1 VTPLPAVQRRRVLI
15 TGLGAAAG
23 VSGAFGGASA
33 QAAESAAAAAVDPH
47 PAELAAAIRA
57 FAGDAPVRAGRVT
70 FEIAPL
76 VENGNAVPVTVSVVS
91 PMSDADHVQAIA
103 IFNERNPQREVV
115 ICHLGPQ
122 SGRAQVSTRIRLAT
136 SQTVVALAKCSD
148 GSVWSQAVE
157 VIVTIAA
164 CVEGT

>member
-1 VTPLPAVQRRRVLI
+1 VTPLPAVLRRQVLI

-23 VSGAFGGASA
+23 VSGAFSGASA
-33 QAAESAAAAAVDPH
+33 QAAESAATAVDPH

-57 FAGDAPVRAGRVT
+57 FAGEAPVRTGRVT

-91 PMSDADHVQAIA
+91 PMTDADHVQAIA
-103 IFNERNPQREVV
+103 IFNERNPQRDVV
-115 ICHLGPQ
+115 VCHLGPQ

-148 GSVWSQAVE
+148 GSVWSQTVE

-164 CVEGT
+164 CVEGA

>member
-1 VTPLPAVQRRRVLI
+1 VKPLSAIQRRQVLI
-15 TGLGAAAG
+15 TGVGAAAG
-23 VSGAFGGASA
+23 MSGAFGSGSA
-33 QAAESAAAAAVDPH
+33 QAAESAPAAVDPH

-57 FAGDAPVRAGRVT
+57 FAGDGPIRPGRVT

-91 PMSDADHVQAIA
+91 PMTDADHVQSIA
-103 IFNERNPQREVV
+103 IFNERNPQRDVV
-115 ICHLGPQ
+115 VCHLGPH

-157 VIVTIAA
+157 VVVTIAA
-164 CVEGT
+164 CVEGP